1 MLSFGGLSDRLETG
15 KTDGFCVSLI
25 SVVALPKG
33 FPLYDI
39 IIENGSVIDGTKS
52 LRFKADVAIQ
62 NDRVAG
68 IGDFSTAE
76 ATQRIS
82 ADGKI
87 VAPGFVDV
95 HNHSD
100 GWFLK
105 SDHVISK
112 TSQGFTSEVLMSDGI
127 SYAPVDEHTAPEWMF
142 YLRALDALRM
152 DEYTGWRSLA
162 DYLDVLDGANVQNAA
177 VQIPY
182 ANVRALA
189 CGFGRGAVDDFQM
202 RTMQREIRQGME
214 AGAVGISTGLD
225 YIVQHFSTT
234 DELVEACG
242 VIAEYDGL
250 YVSHMRYKKGLLN
263 ALKEAVEIGRRA
275 GIKVHFSHL
284 KALSAENSDAV
295 LDYIDTTARHEVDL
309 SFDAYPYQ
317 PGSTMLNFML
327 PYEAWEDGPLAVLG
341 KLRDPVVRSR
351 FAEGLKAYR
360 LDLDHIRIAWV
371 AGRENAVHQG
381 KRLSDYIE
389 ECGVPAEEALINLLI
404 EERLAVLLVFDEGD
418 DRLADP
424 FLQHDLYMMGTDGI
438 FFPDGL
444 IHPRQY
450 GSVGRLLG
458 PLVREQTLFSLE
470 DAIFKLAA
478 NAANRFGLTGRGILK
493 EGNFADVVVFDAE
506 TVTDRATYDD
516 PHQLCVGIEHVIVN
530 GVPILEGGAAME
542 PNPSPLPGRALRYR
556 ESE

>member
-1 MLSFGGLSDRLETG
+1 MF
-15 KTDGFCVSLI
+15 
-25 SVVALPKG
+25 
-33 FPLYDI
+33 DI
-39 IIENGSVIDGTKS
+39 IIQNGTVIDGTKS
-52 LRFKADVAIQ
+52 PRFKADVGIQ
-62 NDRVAG
+62 NGRIAA
-68 IGDFSTAE
+68 IGDLSAAE
-76 ATQRIS
+76 TTRRIS

-87 VAPGFVDV
+87 VAPGFIDV

-105 SDHVISK
+105 SDHVVSK

-127 SYAPVDEHTAPEWMF
+127 SYAPVDEQTAPEWMF

-152 DEYTGWRSLA
+152 DEYTGWRTLA
-162 DYLDVLDGANVQNAA
+162 DYLEVLDGANVQNAA
-177 VQIPY
+177 VQVPY

-202 RTMQREIRQGME
+202 RTIQREIRLGME
-214 AGAVGISTGLD
+214 AGAVGVSTGLD
-225 YIVQHFSTT
+225 YIAQCFSTT

-250 YVSHMRYKKGLLN
+250 YVTHMRYKKGLMD
-263 ALKEAVEIGRRA
+263 ALREAVEIGRRA

-284 KALSAENSDAV
+284 KALSAENSEQV
-295 LDYIDTTARHEVDL
+295 LEYIDTTARQEVDL
-309 SFDAYPYQ
+309 SFDVYPYQ
-317 PGSTMLNFML
+317 PGSTMLNFLL
-327 PYEAWEDGPLAVLG
+327 PYEVWEDGPLAVLG
-341 KLRDPVVRSR
+341 KLRDPGVRSK

-389 ECGVPAEEALINLLI
+389 ECNLPAADALINLLI

-444 IHPRQY
+444 VHPRQY

-458 PLVREQTLFSLE
+458 PLVRDHKLFSLE
-470 DAIFKLAA
+470 EAVYKLAG

-516 PHQLCVGIEHVIVN
+516 PHQLTVGIEHVFVN
-530 GVPILEGGAAME
+530 GVPILADGKAIE
-542 PNPSPLPGRALRYR
+542 PNPSPLPGRALRFR
-556 ESE
+556 E